1 MEPVEP
7 VEPPLAIAAPLEQPL
22 AIAAPLEQP
31 PSAQTPNAPNP
42 NAHALDEAD
51 RSWFAGDRRAAVHG
65 WKRLLTEPAPQAA
78 PAPTAPQAPQAPQA
92 QASTDLGGD
101 ALEAM
106 VRMRLLQVAGN
117 LGPLWL
123 EAPLDRALFA
133 CSGTVDRGDRVGSP
147 ASWCRIADADYELW
161 MPKIAGADPR
171 RIPDEIGHLK
181 GWAPADARLAK
192 GAAASAPNAPGGT
205 AELAAPAA
213 RVQNPWPGTWVLGWG
228 FSVAPGAGV
237 GAGLHFV
244 HPDLGWEGHRLA
256 LDASG
261 DTLGGFWLQAGFSER
276 ASPRSLVARAAGG
289 NLRGA
294 AWDGPEGD
302 EAFGYALHTVQG
314 SAGVASTH
322 GRWVL
327 AGGGE
332 ARWDSV
338 DGGPDAPAPARPA
351 VGPWASLRWSGP
363 VDLRVSGD
371 VNGVQGAPPFAL
383 GSVDVRRVSSLQR
396 GGASGR
402 ARIGTIAMRAV
413 AQVATDGPFYRL
425 PSAGG
430 STLLRGEPAGRY
442 RGPLLAG
449 LQVEYRRPLYGPIHA
464 ALFVDSAFVTD
475 YKTGNMTGSDPLQ
488 RVHISAGAGVRLVLP
503 PADVN
508 VTRVDVGVAPH
519 VDGTVSWGVVVGWGE
534 AF

>member
-7 VEPPLAIAAPLEQPL
+7 VEPPLAIAAPLEQ
-22 AIAAPLEQP
+22 
-31 PSAQTPNAPNP
+31 TP

-51 RSWFAGDRRAAVHG
+51 RSWFAGDRSAAVHG
-65 WKRLLTEPAPQAA
+65 WKRLLAKPAPQAA
-78 PAPTAPQAPQAPQA
+78 PAPTAPQAPQA
-92 QASTDLGGD
+92 QASTDLDGD
-101 ALEAM
+101 ALESM

-133 CSGTVDRGDRVGSP
+133 CSGTVDRGDRFGSP

-192 GAAASAPNAPGGT
+192 AAAASAPRAPGGT
-205 AELAAPAA
+205 AELAPPAA
-213 RVQNPWPGTWVLGWG
+213 PIQNPWPGTWVLGWG

-237 GAGLHFV
+237 GVGLHFV

-294 AWDGPEGD
+294 AWDGPDGD
-302 EAFGYALHTVQG
+302 EAFGYALQTVQG
-314 SAGVASTH
+314 SAGVSSTH
-322 GRWVL
+322 DHWVL
-327 AGGGE
+327 AGGAE

-338 DGGPDAPAPARPA
+338 DGGPDAPAPARTA

-371 VNGVQGAPPFAL
+371 INGVQGAPPFAL
-383 GSVDVRRVSSLQR
+383 ASVDVRRVSSLQSGR
-396 GGASGR
+396 ASGR
-402 ARIGTIAMRAV
+402 ASIGTIAARAV

-430 STLLRGEPAGRY
+430 NTLLRGEPAGRY

-464 ALFVDSAFVTD
+464 ALFVDGAFVTD
-475 YKTGNMTGSDPLQ
+475 YKTGSMTGNKTGSMTGSNSLE
-488 RVHISAGAGVRLVLP
+488 RAHISAGGGVRLVLP

-508 VTRVDVGVAPH
+508 VTRIDVGVAPH

>member
-7 VEPPLAIAAPLEQPL
+7 AEPPLAIAAPPEQAL
-22 AIAAPLEQP
+22 NAQAPN
-31 PSAQTPNAPNP
+31 AQNPNAPTPNAD
-42 NAHALDEAD
+42 ALDEAD
-51 RSWFAGDRRAAVHG
+51 RSWFAGDRSAAVHG
-65 WKRLLTEPAPQAA
+65 WKRLLAEPAPQAE
-78 PAPTAPQAPQAPQA
+78 T
-92 QASTDLGGD
+92 ASTDLGGD

-133 CSGTVDRGDRVGSP
+133 CSGTVDRRDRVGSP
-147 ASWCRIADADYELW
+147 ASWCRLADADYELW
-161 MPKIAGADPR
+161 MPTIAGADPR
-171 RIPDEIGHLK
+171 RIPDEIGHLT

-192 GAAASAPNAPGGT
+192 GAAASAPRAQGET
-205 AELAAPAA
+205 SAPAA

-261 DTLGGFWLQAGFSER
+261 DTLGGFWLQAVFSER
-276 ASPRSLVARAAGG
+276 ASARSLVARAAGG

-383 GSVDVRRVSSLQR
+383 GSVDVRRVSSLQ
-396 GGASGR
+396 SGR
-402 ARIGTIAMRAV
+402 ASGIASIGTIAARAV

-430 STLLRGEPAGRY
+430 SNLLRGEPAGRY

-449 LQVEYRRPLYGPIHA
+449 LQVEYRRPLYGPIHG
-464 ALFVDSAFVTD
+464 ALFVDGAFVSD
-475 YKTGNMTGSDPLQ
+475 YVTGYDPLQ
-488 RVHISAGAGVRLVLP
+488 RVHISAGGGVRLVLP

-508 VTRVDVGVAPH
+508 VTRIDVGIAPH

>member
-31 PSAQTPNAPNP
+31 PSAQNP

-51 RSWFAGDRRAAVHG
+51 RSWFAGDRSAAVHG
-65 WKRLLTEPAPQAA
+65 WKRLLAEPA
-78 PAPTAPQAPQAPQA
+78 TQAPD
-92 QASTDLGGD
+92 DLSGD

-228 FSVAPGAGV
+228 LSVAPGAG
-237 GAGLHFV
+237 
-244 HPDLGWEGHRLA
+244 
-256 LDASG
+256 
-261 DTLGGFWLQAGFSER
+261 
-276 ASPRSLVARAAGG
+276 
-289 NLRGA
+289 
-294 AWDGPEGD
+294 
-302 EAFGYALHTVQG
+302 
-314 SAGVASTH
+314 
-322 GRWVL
+322 
-327 AGGGE
+327 
-332 ARWDSV
+332 
-338 DGGPDAPAPARPA
+338 
-351 VGPWASLRWSGP
+351 
-363 VDLRVSGD
+363 
-371 VNGVQGAPPFAL
+371 
-383 GSVDVRRVSSLQR
+383 
-396 GGASGR
+396 
-402 ARIGTIAMRAV
+402 
-413 AQVATDGPFYRL
+413 
-425 PSAGG
+425 
-430 STLLRGEPAGRY
+430 
-442 RGPLLAG
+442 
-449 LQVEYRRPLYGPIHA
+449 
-464 ALFVDSAFVTD
+464 
-475 YKTGNMTGSDPLQ
+475 
-488 RVHISAGAGVRLVLP
+488 
-503 PADVN
+503 
-508 VTRVDVGVAPH
+508 
-519 VDGTVSWGVVVGWGE
+519 
-534 AF
+534 

>member
-7 VEPPLAIAAPLEQPL
+7 AEPPLAIAAPLEQLPN
-22 AIAAPLEQP
+22 
-31 PSAQTPNAPNP
+31 AQTPNAQ
-42 NAHALDEAD
+42 ALDEAD
-51 RSWFAGDRRAAVHG
+51 RSWFAGDRSAAVHG
-65 WKRLLTEPAPQAA
+65 WRDLLAHPAPQA
-78 PAPTAPQAPQAPQA
+78 PD
-92 QASTDLGGD
+92 DLSGD

-123 EAPLDRALFA
+123 EARLDRALFA
-133 CSGTVDRGDRVGSP
+133 CSGTVDRGEHPGSP

-161 MPKIAGADPR
+161 MPTIAGADPR
-171 RIPDEIGHLK
+171 RIPDEIGYLK

-192 GAAASAPNAPGGT
+192 AAPG
-205 AELAAPAA
+205 AQAATGGPTAA

-237 GAGLHFV
+237 GVGLHFV
-244 HPDLGWEGHRLA
+244 HPDLDWEGHRLS

-261 DTLGGFWLQAGFSER
+261 DTLGGYWLQAGFSER
-276 ASPRSLVARAAGG
+276 ASARSLVARAAGG
-289 NLRGA
+289 NVRGA
-294 AWDGPEGD
+294 AWDGPEGAV
-302 EAFGYALHTVQG
+302 AFGYALRTVQG
-314 SAGVASTH
+314 AAGVASTH
-322 GRWVL
+322 GHWVL

-338 DGGPDAPAPARPA
+338 TGGPDDPAPARPA

-383 GSVDVRRVSSLQR
+383 GSVDVRRVSALHR
-396 GGASGR
+396 GGA
-402 ARIGTIAMRAV
+402 IAARAV

-430 STLLRGEPAGRY
+430 NTLLRGEPSGRY

-449 LQVEYRRPLYGPIHA
+449 IQAEYRRPLYGPIHG
-464 ALFVDSAFVTD
+464 ALFVDGAYVSD
-475 YKTGNMTGSDPLQ
+475 YLTGYRPGYDPLQ
-488 RVHISAGAGVRLVLP
+488 RLHITGGGGIRLVLP

-508 VTRVDVGVAPH
+508 VTRIDVGVAPH
-519 VDGTVSWGVVVGWGE
+519 VDGTVCWGVVVGWGV